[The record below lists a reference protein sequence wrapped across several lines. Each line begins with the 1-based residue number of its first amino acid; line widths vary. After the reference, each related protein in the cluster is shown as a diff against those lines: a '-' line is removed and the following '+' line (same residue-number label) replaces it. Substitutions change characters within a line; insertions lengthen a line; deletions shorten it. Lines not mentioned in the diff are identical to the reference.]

1 MEGRNKML
9 KEEMEMRIAICDD
22 EKIALEQTCNIVKD
36 VFDEMHLK
44 YFIDVYMDANEL
56 LQNKDQYDIVFLDIE
71 LKDSDKNGVWVAKMI
86 KRYYPESIIIFTT
99 NYEEYIDEVIE
110 KYAFRYW
117 SKPID
122 RYRLK
127 KSIAPILEKMQT
139 IKVEIQYPSNYDF
152 TIDNEQNDL
161 NTIRREALDGKS
173 GYIDFNSVD
182 KTLYVTAQC
191 TGENTER
198 NFVVGSLVTFTNGL
212 ADIYGANKVYYTRYY
227 RDITI
232 NDWFHD
238 YIFKA
243 TNLGIVSGTDENKF
257 EPNNTITLAQ
267 LFRMMF
273 ESAKVDGILTAD
285 DNPTTYWAYPYMKK
299 ASELGF
305 KTIDDQDIDV
315 SINKLDKL
323 ITIGETKVSR
333 GEAAKYIC
341 QLFFDQ
347 RKEVN
352 VPTLLYDKVENI
364 ENERKNAYKN
374 FIDVSGNK
382 NENYIYKLY
391 MNNILNGQDKNTM
404 APDADIRRSE
414 ICTIL
419 IKCLFDMDENI
430 PVIIA
435 NIEENTEAVPVDVY
449 MTTDERIIKNIS
461 FNNNNKAAFNIHIE
475 DDEEYE
481 VAIDGGTEA
490 TIQGEMDCIEGT
502 GTFTPETTQK
512 GNFVYTIRGPG
523 VFQLNLVRTGI
534 DIINLKITN
543 ISTQSQVIPLN
554 QVITQDMINRNKLSF
569 TAEKNGCYIIN
580 VTPGTTFN
588 LTDQAGRKVE
598 EYYTELYRGFNSNVP
613 QFITQKMRG
622 VNRELNYIDSNGNK
636 TSLTEECAC
645 YKYYLEKGTTITI
658 DNISNNEYKLQV
670 DEPQDG
676 DIVFHQHENEGE
688 YFIYSDAPEA
698 ITDNTLADYAPYA
711 FIREE
716 HLGKGKYT
724 FMSWH
729 LNYSSEDVTMDVQLY
744 SENAKI
750 KVNAIGI
757 NAPQIDRWDSDWTSP
772 QAILN
777 MEYFKCEKIFKVKTN
792 EYDNR
797 LYGRIDEGYYT
808 LNSAEGNSVW
818 LQDIYNK
825 KIYNNGYNKNILEYP
840 RLPKYNDDQMPFYI
854 IFEFEV
860 LEGEVVLNQM
870 AYNNRENIMSIGEN
884 NAPYIGEGAFKGI
897 SNTPNEVISDFSY
910 EIKGDEKYIPVRT
923 FNLNNPLGY
932 KSVFWESNVNPQQD
946 ATPNVN
952 IPGIEDGNGN
962 LYKYRVRDIATET
975 ELLKFRYVDNSK
987 KDRYDYDT
995 DDNVWYFDEF
1005 HDRNYSADSSIVG
1018 DVPNRLIATEAA
1030 LNRYDGENER
1040 NKLPIANYSV
1050 IETYNIKLKNSTE
1063 STKTI
1068 EFILD
1073 SESCEFLYLENLHKK
1088 PVMLSKGSHTRAQ
1101 VMYYIVLEPN
1111 QEIEYK
1117 MKTGLFTANDG
1128 SMRNCFK
1135 IYEGEKDY
1143 GEIVG
1148 QDGEKHPV
1156 HIVNN
1161 LHDYDDDW
1169 NYPRQ

>member
-1 MEGRNKML
+1 ML

-127 KSIAPILEKMQT
+127 KSIAP
-139 IKVEIQYPSNYDF
+139 
-152 TIDNEQNDL
+152 
-161 NTIRREALDGKS
+161 
-173 GYIDFNSVD
+173 
-182 KTLYVTAQC
+182 
-191 TGENTER
+191 
-198 NFVVGSLVTFTNGL
+198 
-212 ADIYGANKVYYTRYY
+212 
-227 RDITI
+227 
-232 NDWFHD
+232 
-238 YIFKA
+238 
-243 TNLGIVSGTDENKF
+243 
-257 EPNNTITLAQ
+257 
-267 LFRMMF
+267 
-273 ESAKVDGILTAD
+273 
-285 DNPTTYWAYPYMKK
+285 
-299 ASELGF
+299 
-305 KTIDDQDIDV
+305 
-315 SINKLDKL
+315 
-323 ITIGETKVSR
+323 
-333 GEAAKYIC
+333 
-341 QLFFDQ
+341 
-347 RKEVN
+347 
-352 VPTLLYDKVENI
+352 
-364 ENERKNAYKN
+364 
-374 FIDVSGNK
+374 
-382 NENYIYKLY
+382 
-391 MNNILNGQDKNTM
+391 
-404 APDADIRRSE
+404 
-414 ICTIL
+414 

>member
-1 MEGRNKML
+1 M
-9 KEEMEMRIAICDD
+9 
-22 EKIALEQTCNIVKD
+22 
-36 VFDEMHLK
+36 
-44 YFIDVYMDANEL
+44 
-56 LQNKDQYDIVFLDIE
+56 
-71 LKDSDKNGVWVAKMI
+71 
-86 KRYYPESIIIFTT
+86 
-99 NYEEYIDEVIE
+99 
-110 KYAFRYW
+110 
-117 SKPID
+117 
-122 RYRLK
+122 
-127 KSIAPILEKMQT
+127 
-139 IKVEIQYPSNYDF
+139 
-152 TIDNEQNDL
+152 
-161 NTIRREALDGKS
+161 
-173 GYIDFNSVD
+173 
-182 KTLYVTAQC
+182 
-191 TGENTER
+191 
-198 NFVVGSLVTFTNGL
+198 
-212 ADIYGANKVYYTRYY
+212 
-227 RDITI
+227 
-232 NDWFHD
+232 
-238 YIFKA
+238 
-243 TNLGIVSGTDENKF
+243 
-257 EPNNTITLAQ
+257 
-267 LFRMMF
+267 
-273 ESAKVDGILTAD
+273 
-285 DNPTTYWAYPYMKK
+285 
-299 ASELGF
+299 
-305 KTIDDQDIDV
+305 
-315 SINKLDKL
+315 
-323 ITIGETKVSR
+323 
-333 GEAAKYIC
+333 
-341 QLFFDQ
+341 
-347 RKEVN
+347 
-352 VPTLLYDKVENI
+352 
-364 ENERKNAYKN
+364 
-374 FIDVSGNK
+374 
-382 NENYIYKLY
+382 
-391 MNNILNGQDKNTM
+391 
-404 APDADIRRSE
+404 
-414 ICTIL
+414 
-419 IKCLFDMDENI
+419 
-430 PVIIA
+430 
-435 NIEENTEAVPVDVY
+435 
-449 MTTDERIIKNIS
+449 
-461 FNNNNKAAFNIHIE
+461 
-475 DDEEYE
+475 
-481 VAIDGGTEA
+481 
-490 TIQGEMDCIEGT
+490 
-502 GTFTPETTQK
+502 
-512 GNFVYTIRGPG
+512 
-523 VFQLNLVRTGI
+523 
-534 DIINLKITN
+534 
-543 ISTQSQVIPLN
+543 
-554 QVITQDMINRNKLSF
+554 
-569 TAEKNGCYIIN
+569 
-580 VTPGTTFN
+580 
-588 LTDQAGRKVE
+588 E

-729 LNYSSEDVTMDVQLY
+729 LNYSSESAIMDVQLY

-757 NAPQIDRWDSDWTSP
+757 NAPQKDGWDEDWTSP

-777 MEYFKCEKIFKVKTN
+777 MEYFKCEKLFKVKTN
-792 EYDNR
+792 EYTNR

-808 LNSAEGNSVW
+808 LNSKEGYSVW
-818 LQDIYNK
+818 LQDIYNE
-825 KIYNNGYNKNILEYP
+825 KIYKNGYNDQILEYP
-840 RLPKYNDDQMPFYI
+840 RLPKYDDVVDNQMPFYI

-884 NAPYIGEGAFKGI
+884 NAPYIGDGAFKGI

>member
-127 KSIAPILEKMQT
+127 KSIAP
-139 IKVEIQYPSNYDF
+139 
-152 TIDNEQNDL
+152 
-161 NTIRREALDGKS
+161 
-173 GYIDFNSVD
+173 
-182 KTLYVTAQC
+182 
-191 TGENTER
+191 
-198 NFVVGSLVTFTNGL
+198 
-212 ADIYGANKVYYTRYY
+212 
-227 RDITI
+227 
-232 NDWFHD
+232 
-238 YIFKA
+238 
-243 TNLGIVSGTDENKF
+243 
-257 EPNNTITLAQ
+257 
-267 LFRMMF
+267 
-273 ESAKVDGILTAD
+273 
-285 DNPTTYWAYPYMKK
+285 
-299 ASELGF
+299 
-305 KTIDDQDIDV
+305 
-315 SINKLDKL
+315 
-323 ITIGETKVSR
+323 
-333 GEAAKYIC
+333 
-341 QLFFDQ
+341 
-347 RKEVN
+347 
-352 VPTLLYDKVENI
+352 
-364 ENERKNAYKN
+364 
-374 FIDVSGNK
+374 
-382 NENYIYKLY
+382 
-391 MNNILNGQDKNTM
+391 
-404 APDADIRRSE
+404 
-414 ICTIL
+414 

>member
-139 IKVEIQYPSNYDF
+139 IKVEIYESKRKFELPLRNIMYITPENKHCKIVTISN
-152 TIDNEQNDL
+152 E
-161 NTIRREALDGKS
+161 
-173 GYIDFNSVD
+173 
-182 KTLYVTAQC
+182 YVVSDSYKEIKEKFPT
-191 TGENTER
+191 R
-198 NFVVGSLVTFTNGL
+198 NFCECHGSYCV
-212 ADIYGANKVYYTRYY
+212 
-227 RDITI
+227 
-232 NDWFHD
+232 
-238 YIFKA
+238 
-243 TNLGIVSGTDENKF
+243 NLNY
-257 EPNNTITLAQ
+257 
-267 LFRMMF
+267 
-273 ESAKVDGILTAD
+273 D

>member
-1 MEGRNKML
+1 
-9 KEEMEMRIAICDD
+9 
-22 EKIALEQTCNIVKD
+22 
-36 VFDEMHLK
+36 
-44 YFIDVYMDANEL
+44 
-56 LQNKDQYDIVFLDIE
+56 
-71 LKDSDKNGVWVAKMI
+71 
-86 KRYYPESIIIFTT
+86 
-99 NYEEYIDEVIE
+99 
-110 KYAFRYW
+110 
-117 SKPID
+117 
-122 RYRLK
+122 
-127 KSIAPILEKMQT
+127 
-139 IKVEIQYPSNYDF
+139 
-152 TIDNEQNDL
+152 
-161 NTIRREALDGKS
+161 
-173 GYIDFNSVD
+173 
-182 KTLYVTAQC
+182 
-191 TGENTER
+191 
-198 NFVVGSLVTFTNGL
+198 
-212 ADIYGANKVYYTRYY
+212 
-227 RDITI
+227 
-232 NDWFHD
+232 
-238 YIFKA
+238 
-243 TNLGIVSGTDENKF
+243 
-257 EPNNTITLAQ
+257 
-267 LFRMMF
+267 
-273 ESAKVDGILTAD
+273 
-285 DNPTTYWAYPYMKK
+285 
-299 ASELGF
+299 
-305 KTIDDQDIDV
+305 
-315 SINKLDKL
+315 
-323 ITIGETKVSR
+323 
-333 GEAAKYIC
+333 
-341 QLFFDQ
+341 
-347 RKEVN
+347 
-352 VPTLLYDKVENI
+352 
-364 ENERKNAYKN
+364 
-374 FIDVSGNK
+374 
-382 NENYIYKLY
+382 
-391 MNNILNGQDKNTM
+391 
-404 APDADIRRSE
+404 
-414 ICTIL
+414 
-419 IKCLFDMDENI
+419 
-430 PVIIA
+430 
-435 NIEENTEAVPVDVY
+435 
-449 MTTDERIIKNIS
+449 
-461 FNNNNKAAFNIHIE
+461 NNKAAFNIHIE

>member
-1 MEGRNKML
+1 M
-9 KEEMEMRIAICDD
+9 
-22 EKIALEQTCNIVKD
+22 
-36 VFDEMHLK
+36 
-44 YFIDVYMDANEL
+44 
-56 LQNKDQYDIVFLDIE
+56 
-71 LKDSDKNGVWVAKMI
+71 
-86 KRYYPESIIIFTT
+86 
-99 NYEEYIDEVIE
+99 
-110 KYAFRYW
+110 
-117 SKPID
+117 
-122 RYRLK
+122 
-127 KSIAPILEKMQT
+127 
-139 IKVEIQYPSNYDF
+139 
-152 TIDNEQNDL
+152 
-161 NTIRREALDGKS
+161 
-173 GYIDFNSVD
+173 
-182 KTLYVTAQC
+182 
-191 TGENTER
+191 
-198 NFVVGSLVTFTNGL
+198 
-212 ADIYGANKVYYTRYY
+212 
-227 RDITI
+227 
-232 NDWFHD
+232 
-238 YIFKA
+238 
-243 TNLGIVSGTDENKF
+243 
-257 EPNNTITLAQ
+257 
-267 LFRMMF
+267 
-273 ESAKVDGILTAD
+273 
-285 DNPTTYWAYPYMKK
+285 
-299 ASELGF
+299 
-305 KTIDDQDIDV
+305 
-315 SINKLDKL
+315 
-323 ITIGETKVSR
+323 
-333 GEAAKYIC
+333 
-341 QLFFDQ
+341 
-347 RKEVN
+347 
-352 VPTLLYDKVENI
+352 
-364 ENERKNAYKN
+364 
-374 FIDVSGNK
+374 
-382 NENYIYKLY
+382 
-391 MNNILNGQDKNTM
+391 
-404 APDADIRRSE
+404 
-414 ICTIL
+414 
-419 IKCLFDMDENI
+419 
-430 PVIIA
+430 
-435 NIEENTEAVPVDVY
+435 
-449 MTTDERIIKNIS
+449 
-461 FNNNNKAAFNIHIE
+461 
-475 DDEEYE
+475 
-481 VAIDGGTEA
+481 AIDGGTEA

-1073 SESCEFLYLENLHKK
+1073 SDSCEFLYLENLHKK

>member
-1 MEGRNKML
+1 ML

-127 KSIAPILEKMQT
+127 KSIAP
-139 IKVEIQYPSNYDF
+139 
-152 TIDNEQNDL
+152 
-161 NTIRREALDGKS
+161 
-173 GYIDFNSVD
+173 
-182 KTLYVTAQC
+182 
-191 TGENTER
+191 
-198 NFVVGSLVTFTNGL
+198 
-212 ADIYGANKVYYTRYY
+212 
-227 RDITI
+227 
-232 NDWFHD
+232 
-238 YIFKA
+238 
-243 TNLGIVSGTDENKF
+243 
-257 EPNNTITLAQ
+257 
-267 LFRMMF
+267 
-273 ESAKVDGILTAD
+273 
-285 DNPTTYWAYPYMKK
+285 
-299 ASELGF
+299 
-305 KTIDDQDIDV
+305 
-315 SINKLDKL
+315 
-323 ITIGETKVSR
+323 
-333 GEAAKYIC
+333 
-341 QLFFDQ
+341 
-347 RKEVN
+347 
-352 VPTLLYDKVENI
+352 
-364 ENERKNAYKN
+364 
-374 FIDVSGNK
+374 
-382 NENYIYKLY
+382 
-391 MNNILNGQDKNTM
+391 
-404 APDADIRRSE
+404 
-414 ICTIL
+414 

-757 NAPQIDRWDSDWTSP
+757 NAPQIERWDSDWTSP

>member
-139 IKVEIQYPSNYDF
+139 IKVEIYESKRKFELPLRNIMYITPENKHCKIVTISN
-152 TIDNEQNDL
+152 E
-161 NTIRREALDGKS
+161 
-173 GYIDFNSVD
+173 
-182 KTLYVTAQC
+182 YVVSDSYKEIKEKFPT
-191 TGENTER
+191 R
-198 NFVVGSLVTFTNGL
+198 NFCECHGSYCV
-212 ADIYGANKVYYTRYY
+212 
-227 RDITI
+227 
-232 NDWFHD
+232 
-238 YIFKA
+238 
-243 TNLGIVSGTDENKF
+243 NLNY
-257 EPNNTITLAQ
+257 
-267 LFRMMF
+267 
-273 ESAKVDGILTAD
+273 D

-481 VAIDGGTEA
+481 VKIEGGTET

-512 GNFVYTIRGPG
+512 GDFVYTIRGPG

-598 EYYTELYRGFNSNVP
+598 EYYTELYRGFNSSVP
-613 QFITQKMRG
+613 EFITQKMRG

>member
-127 KSIAPILEKMQT
+127 KSIAPI
-139 IKVEIQYPSNYDF
+139 
-152 TIDNEQNDL
+152 
-161 NTIRREALDGKS
+161 
-173 GYIDFNSVD
+173 
-182 KTLYVTAQC
+182 
-191 TGENTER
+191 
-198 NFVVGSLVTFTNGL
+198 
-212 ADIYGANKVYYTRYY
+212 
-227 RDITI
+227 
-232 NDWFHD
+232 
-238 YIFKA
+238 
-243 TNLGIVSGTDENKF
+243 
-257 EPNNTITLAQ
+257 
-267 LFRMMF
+267 
-273 ESAKVDGILTAD
+273 
-285 DNPTTYWAYPYMKK
+285 
-299 ASELGF
+299 
-305 KTIDDQDIDV
+305 
-315 SINKLDKL
+315 
-323 ITIGETKVSR
+323 
-333 GEAAKYIC
+333 
-341 QLFFDQ
+341 
-347 RKEVN
+347 
-352 VPTLLYDKVENI
+352 
-364 ENERKNAYKN
+364 
-374 FIDVSGNK
+374 
-382 NENYIYKLY
+382 
-391 MNNILNGQDKNTM
+391 
-404 APDADIRRSE
+404 
-414 ICTIL
+414 
-419 IKCLFDMDENI
+419 KCLFDMDENI

-481 VAIDGGTEA
+481 VKIEGGTET

-512 GNFVYTIRGPG
+512 GDFVYTIHGPG
-523 VFQLNLVRTGI
+523 VFQLNLVRSGI
-534 DIINLKITN
+534 DIINLKISKVSH
-543 ISTQSQVIPLN
+543 IQIIPFN
-554 QVITQDMINRNKLSF
+554 QVVTQDKVNGKILSF

-808 LNSAEGNSVW
+808 LNSKEGYSVW

>member
-1 MEGRNKML
+1 
-9 KEEMEMRIAICDD
+9 
-22 EKIALEQTCNIVKD
+22 
-36 VFDEMHLK
+36 
-44 YFIDVYMDANEL
+44 
-56 LQNKDQYDIVFLDIE
+56 
-71 LKDSDKNGVWVAKMI
+71 
-86 KRYYPESIIIFTT
+86 
-99 NYEEYIDEVIE
+99 
-110 KYAFRYW
+110 
-117 SKPID
+117 
-122 RYRLK
+122 
-127 KSIAPILEKMQT
+127 
-139 IKVEIQYPSNYDF
+139 
-152 TIDNEQNDL
+152 
-161 NTIRREALDGKS
+161 
-173 GYIDFNSVD
+173 
-182 KTLYVTAQC
+182 
-191 TGENTER
+191 
-198 NFVVGSLVTFTNGL
+198 
-212 ADIYGANKVYYTRYY
+212 
-227 RDITI
+227 
-232 NDWFHD
+232 
-238 YIFKA
+238 
-243 TNLGIVSGTDENKF
+243 
-257 EPNNTITLAQ
+257 
-267 LFRMMF
+267 
-273 ESAKVDGILTAD
+273 
-285 DNPTTYWAYPYMKK
+285 
-299 ASELGF
+299 
-305 KTIDDQDIDV
+305 
-315 SINKLDKL
+315 
-323 ITIGETKVSR
+323 
-333 GEAAKYIC
+333 
-341 QLFFDQ
+341 
-347 RKEVN
+347 
-352 VPTLLYDKVENI
+352 
-364 ENERKNAYKN
+364 
-374 FIDVSGNK
+374 
-382 NENYIYKLY
+382 
-391 MNNILNGQDKNTM
+391 
-404 APDADIRRSE
+404 
-414 ICTIL
+414 
-419 IKCLFDMDENI
+419 
-430 PVIIA
+430 
-435 NIEENTEAVPVDVY
+435 
-449 MTTDERIIKNIS
+449 
-461 FNNNNKAAFNIHIE
+461 
-475 DDEEYE
+475 
-481 VAIDGGTEA
+481 
-490 TIQGEMDCIEGT
+490 
-502 GTFTPETTQK
+502 
-512 GNFVYTIRGPG
+512 
-523 VFQLNLVRTGI
+523 
-534 DIINLKITN
+534 
-543 ISTQSQVIPLN
+543 
-554 QVITQDMINRNKLSF
+554 
-569 TAEKNGCYIIN
+569 
-580 VTPGTTFN
+580 
-588 LTDQAGRKVE
+588 
-598 EYYTELYRGFNSNVP
+598 
-613 QFITQKMRG
+613 
-622 VNRELNYIDSNGNK
+622 
-636 TSLTEECAC
+636 
-645 YKYYLEKGTTITI
+645 
-658 DNISNNEYKLQV
+658 V

-946 ATPNVN
+946 ATSDISISGV
-952 IPGIEDGNGN
+952 EDGNGN

>member
-1 MEGRNKML
+1 
-9 KEEMEMRIAICDD
+9 
-22 EKIALEQTCNIVKD
+22 
-36 VFDEMHLK
+36 
-44 YFIDVYMDANEL
+44 
-56 LQNKDQYDIVFLDIE
+56 
-71 LKDSDKNGVWVAKMI
+71 
-86 KRYYPESIIIFTT
+86 
-99 NYEEYIDEVIE
+99 
-110 KYAFRYW
+110 
-117 SKPID
+117 
-122 RYRLK
+122 
-127 KSIAPILEKMQT
+127 
-139 IKVEIQYPSNYDF
+139 
-152 TIDNEQNDL
+152 
-161 NTIRREALDGKS
+161 
-173 GYIDFNSVD
+173 
-182 KTLYVTAQC
+182 
-191 TGENTER
+191 
-198 NFVVGSLVTFTNGL
+198 
-212 ADIYGANKVYYTRYY
+212 
-227 RDITI
+227 
-232 NDWFHD
+232 
-238 YIFKA
+238 
-243 TNLGIVSGTDENKF
+243 
-257 EPNNTITLAQ
+257 
-267 LFRMMF
+267 
-273 ESAKVDGILTAD
+273 
-285 DNPTTYWAYPYMKK
+285 
-299 ASELGF
+299 
-305 KTIDDQDIDV
+305 
-315 SINKLDKL
+315 
-323 ITIGETKVSR
+323 
-333 GEAAKYIC
+333 
-341 QLFFDQ
+341 
-347 RKEVN
+347 
-352 VPTLLYDKVENI
+352 
-364 ENERKNAYKN
+364 
-374 FIDVSGNK
+374 
-382 NENYIYKLY
+382 
-391 MNNILNGQDKNTM
+391 M

>member
-1 MEGRNKML
+1 
-9 KEEMEMRIAICDD
+9 
-22 EKIALEQTCNIVKD
+22 
-36 VFDEMHLK
+36 
-44 YFIDVYMDANEL
+44 
-56 LQNKDQYDIVFLDIE
+56 
-71 LKDSDKNGVWVAKMI
+71 
-86 KRYYPESIIIFTT
+86 
-99 NYEEYIDEVIE
+99 
-110 KYAFRYW
+110 
-117 SKPID
+117 
-122 RYRLK
+122 
-127 KSIAPILEKMQT
+127 
-139 IKVEIQYPSNYDF
+139 
-152 TIDNEQNDL
+152 
-161 NTIRREALDGKS
+161 
-173 GYIDFNSVD
+173 
-182 KTLYVTAQC
+182 
-191 TGENTER
+191 
-198 NFVVGSLVTFTNGL
+198 
-212 ADIYGANKVYYTRYY
+212 
-227 RDITI
+227 
-232 NDWFHD
+232 
-238 YIFKA
+238 
-243 TNLGIVSGTDENKF
+243 
-257 EPNNTITLAQ
+257 
-267 LFRMMF
+267 
-273 ESAKVDGILTAD
+273 
-285 DNPTTYWAYPYMKK
+285 
-299 ASELGF
+299 
-305 KTIDDQDIDV
+305 
-315 SINKLDKL
+315 
-323 ITIGETKVSR
+323 
-333 GEAAKYIC
+333 
-341 QLFFDQ
+341 
-347 RKEVN
+347 
-352 VPTLLYDKVENI
+352 
-364 ENERKNAYKN
+364 
-374 FIDVSGNK
+374 
-382 NENYIYKLY
+382 

-777 MEYFKCEKIFKVKTN
+777 MEYSKCEKIFKVKTN

>member
-1 MEGRNKML
+1 ML

-127 KSIAPILEKMQT
+127 KSIAP
-139 IKVEIQYPSNYDF
+139 
-152 TIDNEQNDL
+152 
-161 NTIRREALDGKS
+161 
-173 GYIDFNSVD
+173 
-182 KTLYVTAQC
+182 
-191 TGENTER
+191 
-198 NFVVGSLVTFTNGL
+198 
-212 ADIYGANKVYYTRYY
+212 
-227 RDITI
+227 
-232 NDWFHD
+232 
-238 YIFKA
+238 
-243 TNLGIVSGTDENKF
+243 
-257 EPNNTITLAQ
+257 
-267 LFRMMF
+267 
-273 ESAKVDGILTAD
+273 
-285 DNPTTYWAYPYMKK
+285 
-299 ASELGF
+299 
-305 KTIDDQDIDV
+305 
-315 SINKLDKL
+315 
-323 ITIGETKVSR
+323 
-333 GEAAKYIC
+333 
-341 QLFFDQ
+341 
-347 RKEVN
+347 
-352 VPTLLYDKVENI
+352 
-364 ENERKNAYKN
+364 
-374 FIDVSGNK
+374 
-382 NENYIYKLY
+382 
-391 MNNILNGQDKNTM
+391 
-404 APDADIRRSE
+404 
-414 ICTIL
+414 

-598 EYYTELYRGFNSNVP
+598 EYYTELYRGFNSSVP
-613 QFITQKMRG
+613 EFITRKMRKA
-622 VNRELNYIDSNGNK
+622 NRELNYIDGNGNK
-636 TSLTEECAC
+636 TTQTEKCDC
-645 YKYYLEKGTTITI
+645 YKYHLEKGTVVTI
-658 DNISNNEYKLQV
+658 DTIESTETYKLQV

-676 DIVFHQHENEGE
+676 DIVFQQHENEGE

-729 LNYSSEDVTMDVQLY
+729 LNYSSESAIMDVQLY

-757 NAPQIDRWDSDWTSP
+757 NAPQMDGWDEDWTSP

-777 MEYFKCEKIFKVKTN
+777 MEYFKCEKLFKVKTN
-792 EYDNR
+792 EYTNR

-808 LNSAEGNSVW
+808 LNSKEGYSVW
-818 LQDIYNK
+818 LQDIYNE
-825 KIYNNGYNKNILEYP
+825 KIYKNGYNDQILEYP
-840 RLPKYNDDQMPFYI
+840 RLPKYDDVVDNQMPFYI

-884 NAPYIGEGAFKGI
+884 NAPYIGDGAFKGI

>member
-1 MEGRNKML
+1 
-9 KEEMEMRIAICDD
+9 
-22 EKIALEQTCNIVKD
+22 
-36 VFDEMHLK
+36 
-44 YFIDVYMDANEL
+44 
-56 LQNKDQYDIVFLDIE
+56 
-71 LKDSDKNGVWVAKMI
+71 
-86 KRYYPESIIIFTT
+86 
-99 NYEEYIDEVIE
+99 
-110 KYAFRYW
+110 
-117 SKPID
+117 
-122 RYRLK
+122 
-127 KSIAPILEKMQT
+127 
-139 IKVEIQYPSNYDF
+139 
-152 TIDNEQNDL
+152 
-161 NTIRREALDGKS
+161 
-173 GYIDFNSVD
+173 
-182 KTLYVTAQC
+182 
-191 TGENTER
+191 
-198 NFVVGSLVTFTNGL
+198 
-212 ADIYGANKVYYTRYY
+212 
-227 RDITI
+227 
-232 NDWFHD
+232 
-238 YIFKA
+238 
-243 TNLGIVSGTDENKF
+243 
-257 EPNNTITLAQ
+257 
-267 LFRMMF
+267 
-273 ESAKVDGILTAD
+273 
-285 DNPTTYWAYPYMKK
+285 
-299 ASELGF
+299 
-305 KTIDDQDIDV
+305 
-315 SINKLDKL
+315 
-323 ITIGETKVSR
+323 
-333 GEAAKYIC
+333 
-341 QLFFDQ
+341 
-347 RKEVN
+347 
-352 VPTLLYDKVENI
+352 
-364 ENERKNAYKN
+364 
-374 FIDVSGNK
+374 
-382 NENYIYKLY
+382 

>member
-1 MEGRNKML
+1 M
-9 KEEMEMRIAICDD
+9 
-22 EKIALEQTCNIVKD
+22 
-36 VFDEMHLK
+36 
-44 YFIDVYMDANEL
+44 
-56 LQNKDQYDIVFLDIE
+56 
-71 LKDSDKNGVWVAKMI
+71 
-86 KRYYPESIIIFTT
+86 
-99 NYEEYIDEVIE
+99 
-110 KYAFRYW
+110 
-117 SKPID
+117 
-122 RYRLK
+122 
-127 KSIAPILEKMQT
+127 
-139 IKVEIQYPSNYDF
+139 
-152 TIDNEQNDL
+152 
-161 NTIRREALDGKS
+161 
-173 GYIDFNSVD
+173 
-182 KTLYVTAQC
+182 
-191 TGENTER
+191 
-198 NFVVGSLVTFTNGL
+198 
-212 ADIYGANKVYYTRYY
+212 
-227 RDITI
+227 
-232 NDWFHD
+232 
-238 YIFKA
+238 
-243 TNLGIVSGTDENKF
+243 
-257 EPNNTITLAQ
+257 
-267 LFRMMF
+267 
-273 ESAKVDGILTAD
+273 
-285 DNPTTYWAYPYMKK
+285 
-299 ASELGF
+299 
-305 KTIDDQDIDV
+305 
-315 SINKLDKL
+315 
-323 ITIGETKVSR
+323 
-333 GEAAKYIC
+333 
-341 QLFFDQ
+341 
-347 RKEVN
+347 
-352 VPTLLYDKVENI
+352 
-364 ENERKNAYKN
+364 
-374 FIDVSGNK
+374 
-382 NENYIYKLY
+382 
-391 MNNILNGQDKNTM
+391 
-404 APDADIRRSE
+404 
-414 ICTIL
+414 
-419 IKCLFDMDENI
+419 
-430 PVIIA
+430 
-435 NIEENTEAVPVDVY
+435 
-449 MTTDERIIKNIS
+449 
-461 FNNNNKAAFNIHIE
+461 
-475 DDEEYE
+475 
-481 VAIDGGTEA
+481 AIDGGTEA

>member
-1 MEGRNKML
+1 
-9 KEEMEMRIAICDD
+9 
-22 EKIALEQTCNIVKD
+22 
-36 VFDEMHLK
+36 
-44 YFIDVYMDANEL
+44 
-56 LQNKDQYDIVFLDIE
+56 
-71 LKDSDKNGVWVAKMI
+71 
-86 KRYYPESIIIFTT
+86 
-99 NYEEYIDEVIE
+99 
-110 KYAFRYW
+110 
-117 SKPID
+117 
-122 RYRLK
+122 
-127 KSIAPILEKMQT
+127 
-139 IKVEIQYPSNYDF
+139 
-152 TIDNEQNDL
+152 
-161 NTIRREALDGKS
+161 
-173 GYIDFNSVD
+173 
-182 KTLYVTAQC
+182 
-191 TGENTER
+191 
-198 NFVVGSLVTFTNGL
+198 
-212 ADIYGANKVYYTRYY
+212 
-227 RDITI
+227 
-232 NDWFHD
+232 
-238 YIFKA
+238 
-243 TNLGIVSGTDENKF
+243 
-257 EPNNTITLAQ
+257 
-267 LFRMMF
+267 
-273 ESAKVDGILTAD
+273 
-285 DNPTTYWAYPYMKK
+285 
-299 ASELGF
+299 
-305 KTIDDQDIDV
+305 
-315 SINKLDKL
+315 
-323 ITIGETKVSR
+323 
-333 GEAAKYIC
+333 
-341 QLFFDQ
+341 
-347 RKEVN
+347 
-352 VPTLLYDKVENI
+352 
-364 ENERKNAYKN
+364 
-374 FIDVSGNK
+374 
-382 NENYIYKLY
+382 
-391 MNNILNGQDKNTM
+391 
-404 APDADIRRSE
+404 
-414 ICTIL
+414 
-419 IKCLFDMDENI
+419 
-430 PVIIA
+430 
-435 NIEENTEAVPVDVY
+435 

>member
-127 KSIAPILEKMQT
+127 KSIAP
-139 IKVEIQYPSNYDF
+139 
-152 TIDNEQNDL
+152 
-161 NTIRREALDGKS
+161 
-173 GYIDFNSVD
+173 
-182 KTLYVTAQC
+182 
-191 TGENTER
+191 
-198 NFVVGSLVTFTNGL
+198 
-212 ADIYGANKVYYTRYY
+212 
-227 RDITI
+227 
-232 NDWFHD
+232 
-238 YIFKA
+238 
-243 TNLGIVSGTDENKF
+243 
-257 EPNNTITLAQ
+257 
-267 LFRMMF
+267 
-273 ESAKVDGILTAD
+273 
-285 DNPTTYWAYPYMKK
+285 
-299 ASELGF
+299 
-305 KTIDDQDIDV
+305 
-315 SINKLDKL
+315 
-323 ITIGETKVSR
+323 
-333 GEAAKYIC
+333 
-341 QLFFDQ
+341 
-347 RKEVN
+347 
-352 VPTLLYDKVENI
+352 
-364 ENERKNAYKN
+364 
-374 FIDVSGNK
+374 
-382 NENYIYKLY
+382 
-391 MNNILNGQDKNTM
+391 
-404 APDADIRRSE
+404 
-414 ICTIL
+414 

-757 NAPQIDRWDSDWTSP
+757 NAPQMDGWDEDWTSP